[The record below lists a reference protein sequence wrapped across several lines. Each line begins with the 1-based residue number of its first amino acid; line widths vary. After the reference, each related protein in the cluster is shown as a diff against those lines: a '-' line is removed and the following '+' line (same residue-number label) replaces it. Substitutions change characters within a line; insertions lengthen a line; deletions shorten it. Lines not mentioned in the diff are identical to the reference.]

1 MNTDILSITESRLQ
15 ADIFCYHWNS
25 YPHERGLL
33 FHVNNKARNSIEGNR
48 MKAMGSVPGV
58 SDLVYLRPG
67 GKPLLLELK
76 LSEGS
81 QSPDQKKWEAAVRKA
96 RYDYRVIRSLD
107 EFKGL
112 ATGKTT
118 AAGPAITNFLNL

>member
-1 MNTDILSITESRLQ
+1 
-15 ADIFCYHWNS
+15 
-25 YPHERGLL
+25 
-33 FHVNNKARNSIEGNR
+33 

-96 RYDYRVIRSLD
+96 GYDYRVIRSLD